1 MSLNFD
7 LLWKYLTPKDCLNVS
22 GWLDNSGIWLP
33 VKAMEK
39 KGLYRCLWSP
49 ESLGIFSS
57 QCQALL
63 TAWSNVLLCSCKH
76 LIILS
81 WQLHE
86 VGTSFIGLR
95 PAHGKCLPLEAGSCS
110 LCYITVL
117 SWSALSVHT
126 CILLRSTSKFLLPG
140 VPGLNC
146 TVHHSWW
153 YLPAQQML
161 AFQCTER
168 TIQPCA
174 TGCTASLVQK
184 MYCGNEGHRTTI
196 ILDVSVHQQFSWND
210 SYLIASLQTSFI

>member
-39 KGLYRCLWSP
+39 KRTVQMPLITRITGDFFFTVP
-49 ESLGIFSS
+49 SLAHSLIKRAPVQLQTFDYTEL
-57 QCQALL
+57 AI
-63 TAWSNVLLCSCKH
+63 AWSGDIFHWLKTCPWQVSPMGGWFLFSLLYYSTFLICTISPH
-76 LIILS
+76 L
-81 WQLHE
+81 H
-86 VGTSFIGLR
+86 
-95 PAHGKCLPLEAGSCS
+95 
-110 LCYITVL
+110 
-117 SWSALSVHT
+117 
-126 CILLRSTSKFLLPG
+126 LLRSTSKFLLPG

-184 MYCGNEGHRTTI
+184 TYCTVEMKDTG
-196 ILDVSVHQQFSWND
+196 LLSFWMSQFIS
-210 SYLIASLQTSFI
+210 SFHGMIAI

>member
-1 MSLNFD
+1 MKVSNTQR
-7 LLWKYLTPKDCLNVS
+7 LLECFWVTWQLWYLTSCKS
-22 GWLDNSGIWLP
+22 YG
-33 VKAMEK
+33 KK

-95 PAHGKCLPLEAGSCS
+95 PADSKCLPWEAGSCS

-126 CILLRSTSKFLLPG
+126 CIFWGQHLNSCYQEFQGLTILFITLGDTFLHSKCLLS
-140 VPGLNC
+140 N
-146 TVHHSWW
+146 
-153 YLPAQQML
+153 AQREL
-161 AFQCTER
+161 S
-168 TIQPCA
+168 
-174 TGCTASLVQK
+174 SLVQ
-184 MYCGNEGHRTTI
+184 
-196 ILDVSVHQQFSWND
+196 LDARLLWFRRCTVEMKDTGLLSFWMSQFIS
-210 SYLIASLQTSFI
+210 SFHGMIAI

>member
-1 MSLNFD
+1 MKVSNTQR
-7 LLWKYLTPKDCLNVS
+7 LLECFWVTWQLWYLTSCKS
-22 GWLDNSGIWLP
+22 YG
-33 VKAMEK
+33 KK

-95 PAHGKCLPLEAGSCS
+95 PADSKCLPWEAGSCS

-126 CILLRSTSKFLLPG
+126 CIFWGQHLNSCYQEFQGLTVLFITLGDTFLHSKCLLS
-140 VPGLNC
+140 N
-146 TVHHSWW
+146 
-153 YLPAQQML
+153 AQREL
-161 AFQCTER
+161 S
-168 TIQPCA
+168 
-174 TGCTASLVQK
+174 SLVQLDAQLLWFRRRIVLWK
-184 MYCGNEGHRTTI
+184 WRTQ
-196 ILDVSVHQQFSWND
+196 DYYHSGCHSSSAVFMEW
-210 SYLIASLQTSFI
+210 

>member
-1 MSLNFD
+1 MPLITRITGDFFFTVPSLAHSLIKRAPVQLQTFD
-7 LLWKYLTPKDCLNVS
+7 YTEL
-22 GWLDNSGIWLP
+22 
-33 VKAMEK
+33 A
-39 KGLYRCLWSP
+39 
-49 ESLGIFSS
+49 
-57 QCQALL
+57 
-63 TAWSNVLLCSCKH
+63 
-76 LIILS
+76 
-81 WQLHE
+81 

-95 PAHGKCLPLEAGSCS
+95 PADSKCLPWEAGSCS

-174 TGCTASLVQK
+174 TRCTASLVQK
-184 MYCGNEGHRTTI
+184 MYRGSEGHRTTI
-196 ILDVSVHQQFSWND
+196 VLDVSVHLQFSWND